1 MESRRSARLAEKNR
15 AADASAVPAG
25 GDRRASIG
33 AVMGLTPGK
42 PRGVNLQEAKAA
54 DAAEAAAR
62 QLDLYNA
69 GVRHTRGSHKK
80 KRKSK
85 KQRAKAKKD
94 AELIEAFAKGANYQP
109 RDRQSIALHAITA
122 GVLGEDGSSDNDSA
136 SDPGLPPNLVS
147 PSDDENK
154 NEESGAEDGG
164 RGEGEGASVI
174 ATPGPEPKATKTD
187 DEFIKDDE
195 DSVSVYEPTDG
206 ETDDDEDE
214 INQDIHDRAS

>member
-1 MESRRSARLAEKNR
+1 MEGRRSARLAEKNR
-15 AADASAVPAG
+15 KADANAVPAASN
-25 GDRRASIG
+25 RRASIG

-42 PRGVNLQEAKAA
+42 PRGVNLQDAKAA

-62 QLDLYNA
+62 QLDLFNA
-69 GVRHTRGSHKK
+69 GVRRSRGSHKK

-85 KQRAKAKKD
+85 KQRAKAKKS
-94 AELIEAFAKGANYQP
+94 AELIDAFAKGATYQP
-109 RDRQSIALHAITA
+109 RDRQSIALQRITDKA
-122 GVLGEDGSSDNDSA
+122 FDEDDSSEDESA
-136 SDPGLPPNLVS
+136 SDPGLPPGLVS
-147 PSDDENK
+147 PSDEEHK
-154 NEESGAEDGG
+154 NEESGADNGG

-206 ETDDDEDE
+206 ETADDEDE
-214 INQDIHDRAS
+214 LNEDRHDRAA